1 MTQSDQKTN
10 KKNDD
15 VSLGD
20 DFLDDLLSEA
30 NTVKI
35 SKKQA
40 EFETETSE
48 SLVNERSWINRLFEI
63 EEN

>member
-1 MTQSDQKTN
+1 MTQSDQKAN

-30 NTVKI
+30 NSVKI
-35 SKKQA
+35 AKKQT

-48 SLVNERSWINRLFEI
+48 SLVI
-63 EEN
+63 EEQKEDSEDQKLD